1 MTDSG
6 ARYSQLL
13 FSALVVIAWPVL
25 VWIPTL
31 AIRLGTDPASYTG
44 GAMTDAAYVVLLL
57 VGAVLFPLAACAPA
71 YVLALIWSRR

>member
-25 VWIPTL
+25 VWLPTL
-31 AIRLGTDPASYTG
+31 AIRLGVDPASYTG
-44 GAMTDAAYVVLLL
+44 GAMADAAYVVLLL
-57 VGAVLFPLAACAPA
+57 GGLALCPFAMFVPA
-71 YVLALIWSRR
+71 FALTLIWSR